1 MNNNMDYYDC
11 LLKCGERYKDMLDQF
26 IDDNNYWGWNKTPTT
41 LENASSLWL
50 FILEFNKGCEDRLPL
65 MKLNRWLGYIQGCII
80 QWEITTVQTERDWTR
95 PLFRPLDF
103 PDK

>member
-1 MNNNMDYYDC
+1 MTEYHKA
-11 LLKCGERYKDMLDQF
+11 LLECGNRYREMLRKY
-26 IDDNNYWGWNKTPTT
+26 IDDNDYWGWDKQKATSTDARN
-41 LENASSLWL
+41 LNS
-50 FILEFNKGCEDRLPL
+50 FITEYIVGCNNELPL
-65 MKLNRWLGYIQGCII
+65 MKLNRWLGYIQGSVI